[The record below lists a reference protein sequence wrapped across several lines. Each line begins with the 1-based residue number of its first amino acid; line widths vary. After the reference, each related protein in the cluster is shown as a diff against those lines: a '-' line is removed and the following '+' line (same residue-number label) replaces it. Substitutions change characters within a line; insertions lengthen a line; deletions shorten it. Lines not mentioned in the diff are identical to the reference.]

1 MTGVTSLGMTEAAS
15 LRMTGVTSLGMTEAA
30 SLRMTGVAS
39 LVMTL
44 YVILNNYPMSY

>member
-1 MTGVTSLGMTEAAS
+1 
-15 LRMTGVTSLGMTEAA
+15 MTGVTSLGMTEAA